1 MNCTGAGPACSVKT
15 SVTRDVP
22 AGASKRVKLGG
33 SGFKVAAGKQ
43 GKVRVKLNRKA
54 RKLLK
59 RRKVI
64 KARVVITV
72 RRGDATVKKTVTVKL
87 KASRKKRR

>member
-1 MNCTGAGPACSVKT
+1 MTANL
-15 SVTRDVP
+15 P

-33 SGFKVAAGKQ
+33 SSFKVAVGKK
-43 GKVRVKLNRKA
+43 GKVRIKLNSTA
-54 RKLLK
+54 RRLLK

-72 RRGDATVKKTVTVKL
+72 RRGGATVKKTVTVRL
-87 KASRKKRR
+87 KAPRRKRR

>member
-1 MNCTGAGPACSVKT
+1 MTANL
-15 SVTRDVP
+15 P
-22 AGASKRVKLGG
+22 AGASKKVKLGG
-33 SGFKVAAGKQ
+33 SSFKVAAGKK

-72 RRGDATVKKTVTVKL
+72 RRGDATVKKTVMVKL
-87 KASRKKRR
+87 KAPRRKRR